1 MGCVFGKESS
11 VEERREEVREAKV
24 DVGVGGGSGREV
36 ENVKEGGEEKRIR
49 HSRERRRRSSKQN
62 PRLSNPSNNVHGEQV
77 AAGWP
82 SWLSKVA
89 GEAINGLV
97 PRRADTFEKLDK
109 NHGGGTPHCDSAKL
123 IIGQGTYSNVYKA
136 RDTLT
141 GKIVALK
148 K

>member
-11 VEERREEVREAKV
+11 LEERREEVREAKV
-24 DVGVGGGSGREV
+24 DVVVGVGVGGRGREV

-49 HSRERRRRSSKQN
+49 PSGERRRRSSKPN

-109 NHGGGTPHCDSAKL
+109 VKEIS
-123 IIGQGTYSNVYKA
+123 
-136 RDTLT
+136 DTLDSYFCFQF
-141 GKIVALK
+141 KF
-148 K
+148 

>member
-11 VEERREEVREAKV
+11 VKERREEVREAKV
-24 DVGVGGGSGREV
+24 DVVVGGSGSGREV

-49 HSRERRRRSSKQN
+49 PSGERRRRSSKPN

-109 NHGGGTPHCDSAKL
+109 VKEIFDTFV
-123 IIGQGTYSNVYKA
+123 SNFSF
-136 RDTLT
+136 R
-141 GKIVALK
+141 I
-148 K
+148 

>member
-11 VEERREEVREAKV
+11 LEERREEVREAKV
-24 DVGVGGGSGREV
+24 DVVVGVGVGGSGREV

-49 HSRERRRRSSKQN
+49 PSGERRRRSSKPN

-109 NHGGGTPHCDSAKL
+109 VKEISDTVDSYFCFQFKF
-123 IIGQGTYSNVYKA
+123 
-136 RDTLT
+136 
-141 GKIVALK
+141 
-148 K
+148 

>member
-11 VEERREEVREAKV
+11 LEERREEVREAKV
-24 DVGVGGGSGREV
+24 DVVVGVGVGGRGREV

-49 HSRERRRRSSKQN
+49 PSGERRRRSSKPN

-109 NHGGGTPHCDSAKL
+109 VKEISDSGFLLLFPKF
-123 IIGQGTYSNVYKA
+123 KF
-136 RDTLT
+136 
-141 GKIVALK
+141 
-148 K
+148 

>member
-24 DVGVGGGSGREV
+24 DVVVGGSGSGREV

-49 HSRERRRRSSKQN
+49 PSGERRRRSSKPN

-109 NHGGGTPHCDSAKL
+109 VKEISDSVDSYFCFQNL
-123 IIGQGTYSNVYKA
+123 SF
-136 RDTLT
+136 
-141 GKIVALK
+141 KI
-148 K
+148 